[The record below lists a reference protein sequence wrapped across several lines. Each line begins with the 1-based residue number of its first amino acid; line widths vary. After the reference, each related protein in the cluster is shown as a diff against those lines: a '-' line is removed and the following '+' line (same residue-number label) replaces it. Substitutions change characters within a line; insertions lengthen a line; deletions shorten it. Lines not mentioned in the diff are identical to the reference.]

1 MKLRVENLSMDPLLF
16 RGSPKK
22 FTLIGSND
30 KVVECAKTDELLSR
44 LYNQKFVSLRHI
56 VMPHST
62 EIKLF
67 NMIYDAL
74 IRLCNINYARLLL
87 FTKNEVWITS
97 QWVIERWNRAGRH
110 FDATMQKMTVRP
122 ARYRVI
128 LVSPNHTAIMCDC
141 YEYFRYS
148 VEGRILGSDGRLN
161 SWRQSKHKRVN

>member
-1 MKLRVENLSMDPLLF
+1 MDPLLF

-30 KVVECAKTDELLSR
+30 KVVECAKTEELLSR

-74 IRLCNINYARLLL
+74 IRLYNISYARLLL
-87 FTKNEVWITS
+87 STKKEV
-97 QWVIERWNRAGRH
+97 
-110 FDATMQKMTVRP
+110 
-122 ARYRVI
+122 
-128 LVSPNHTAIMCDC
+128 
-141 YEYFRYS
+141 
-148 VEGRILGSDGRLN
+148 
-161 SWRQSKHKRVN
+161 